1 MTNTAQKGKDF
12 RQELE
17 ADYGDLEALGGTDI
31 KINPD
36 YYIHTALLRAQ
47 KCLLKEDIKA
57 GFLAYKVFIEHIE
70 TLCIAA
76 NMLEEDYEKQIED
89 YKKSVKDTK
98 EPLAREVKISNEK
111 LRLMMTAV
119 FDRKEIKAPLKTS

>member
-1 MTNTAQKGKDF
+1 MKTPQKTKEF
-12 RQELE
+12 REDLE
-17 ADYGDLEALGGTDI
+17 EDYGDLDNLVCTDI

-47 KCLLKEDIKA
+47 KCLLKENITA

-76 NMLEEDYEKQIED
+76 NMVEEDYEKNIEAF
-89 YKKSVKDTK
+89 KKNLKPSKDK
-98 EPLAREVKISNEK
+98 LANDIKICNEK
-111 LRLMMTAV
+111 LKLMMTAV
-119 FDRKEIKAPLKTS
+119 FDRKEIKAPLKTD

>member
-1 MTNTAQKGKDF
+1 MKTPQKAKDF
-12 RQELE
+12 TKELD
-17 ADYGDLEALGGTDI
+17 ADFGDLDELGGTDI

-76 NMLEEDYEKQIED
+76 NMLESDYESKL
-89 YKKSVKDTK
+89 K
-98 EPLAREVKISNEK
+98 EFKEKLKGKGDDLAAEIKLSNEK

-119 FDRKEIKAPLKTS
+119 FDRKEIKTSIKTA